1 MKRVEN
7 FPKDY
12 WSVLSSSPSRNKTR
26 TNKQAMKIVL
36 GYILSVAG
44 KALFYVLIH
53 YVQTNVNYN
62 DLPLK
67 YPQNQEQQSMG
78 GPHADPKE

>member
-1 MKRVEN
+1 
-7 FPKDY
+7 
-12 WSVLSSSPSRNKTR
+12 
-26 TNKQAMKIVL
+26 MKIVL

-53 YVQTNVNYN
+53 YVQTNVNY
-62 DLPLK
+62 LPLK

-78 GPHADPKE
+78 GSHADPKEYRANKVPQLEETTESEQNKHTQKNK